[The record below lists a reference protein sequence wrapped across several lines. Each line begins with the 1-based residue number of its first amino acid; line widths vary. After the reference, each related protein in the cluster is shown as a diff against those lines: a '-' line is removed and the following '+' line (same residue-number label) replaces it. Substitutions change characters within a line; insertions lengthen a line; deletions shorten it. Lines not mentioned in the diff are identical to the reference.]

1 MIDGVALEEV
11 IRFDLGQNC
20 LLGLC
25 REHSQDI
32 KKTVDVVGDI
42 EYVKCVL
49 DDEVCHQ
56 GKDGTVL
63 AIAPITDTKDYY
75 PVPLVLLPSC
85 KTETGDQLAEWVGS
99 FINAYRDHPEGEAHH
114 GPIFTLATDGESSFR
129 KL

>member
-11 IRFDLGQNC
+11 ICFDLDRNC

-32 KKTVDVVGDI
+32 KITVDKVDDI
-42 EYVKCVL
+42 EAVKQAI
-49 DDEVCHQ
+49 DNGNCHR
-56 GKDGTVL
+56 GKDGTTL

-75 PVPLVLLPSC
+75 PVPLVLFPLC
-85 KTETGDQLAEWVGS
+85 KMETGDQLVEWVGS
-99 FINAYRDHPEGEAHH
+99 FIEIYREHPDGEACH
-114 GPIFTLATDGESSFR
+114 GPIHTLATDGESSFH